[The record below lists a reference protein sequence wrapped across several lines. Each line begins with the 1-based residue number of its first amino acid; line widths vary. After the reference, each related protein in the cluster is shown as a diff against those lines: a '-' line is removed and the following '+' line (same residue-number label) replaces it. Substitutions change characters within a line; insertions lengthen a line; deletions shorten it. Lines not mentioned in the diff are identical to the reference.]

1 MKEQLTALYELQS
14 LDTKIV
20 HIRTALAGFDG
31 AKVLKQQL
39 AAAKSTAEGAHAK
52 LTEYETEL
60 KDSELRLKSI
70 DDKRGSVEKRLYGGT
85 VSNTRELQALEK
97 EVKLLKEQQGELDGR
112 TLELYDLVES
122 AREEAR
128 LGRKAAHE
136 LEQKLGE
143 ALTQESA
150 ERARLEGELA
160 ELASQ
165 RDSAASALTDKSL
178 ISRYDAVRGRTR
190 GTGIAKVVYGKCE
203 GCRVA
208 ITEFMRR
215 KLEEAQGFE
224 SCENCGRILMLDTQ

>member
-128 LGRKAAHE
+128 LGRKAADQ

-190 GTGIAKVVYGKCE
+190 GTGIAKVVHGKCE
-203 GCRVA
+203 ACRVA

-215 KLEEAQGFE
+215 KLEEAEGFE